1 MRQNFKGG
9 WGYFHTNERYS
20 YQQNIYLQYQDMH
33 TRQFYV
39 IGIYNHFPLCLV
51 FVYPPI
57 VRIPELQK
65 KNEWCRGRGNSE
77 EAIGRISY
85 HSIVRVSDFLACVPF
100 LLRNSQKKCCT
111 NKSKTEYICYIV
123 ASLCVYII
131 YLICKSWQ
139 QQANCQN
146 GCNLSRNL

>member
-1 MRQNFKGG
+1 
-9 WGYFHTNERYS
+9 
-20 YQQNIYLQYQDMH
+20 MH

-100 LLRNSQKKCCT
+100 LLKTVKRN
-111 NKSKTEYICYIV
+111 V
-123 ASLCVYII
+123 APIKVKLNIFVIFMHLCVYTKYI
-131 YLICKSWQ
+131 
-139 QQANCQN
+139 
-146 GCNLSRNL
+146 

>member
-1 MRQNFKGG
+1 
-9 WGYFHTNERYS
+9 
-20 YQQNIYLQYQDMH
+20 MH

-100 LLRNSQKKCCT
+100 LLRNSQKKCST

-123 ASLCVYII
+123 ASLCVYIV
-131 YLICKSWQ
+131 YLIYKSWQ